1 MQEYCKPCDYT
12 KDLEV
17 DYKKMEKLKYG
28 TMKIQPAKGIAS

>member
-17 DYKKMEKLKYG
+17 DYKNMEKLKYG
-28 TMKIQPAKGIAS
+28 TMKIRPAKGIAS